1 MNGKT
6 GEEKGNGGREPV
18 SVTVT
23 LPSALVDQLKEFCRN
38 CRVTRDIVV
47 ERALIEYFRE
57 GDMSH

>member
-1 MNGKT
+1 MGGKT
-6 GEEKGNGGREPV
+6 VGGKGNGDREPV

-23 LPSALVDQLKEFCRN
+23 LPAALVDQLKEFCRN
-38 CRVTRDIVV
+38 CRVSREIVV

>member
-1 MNGKT
+1 MGGKT
-6 GEEKGNGGREPV
+6 GGEMGNRERETV